1 MTHSVSR
8 PADVSVG
15 LDYIEFDVRVARDS
29 TCAATTKATY
39 MALATFANVEDHTT
53 LSLEAAAGFSDE
65 ARRALLPYR
74 TSIAARIGRSV
85 DTVDKGTKELVERE
99 LLLIAPQTS
108 DAGDRDAN
116 IYHLTDREQWARRTL
131 DRADARAEALAAG
144 RPWPPR
150 PSGPHVPR
158 VYRDPGFDFIK
169 LDAPTVA
176 RGDRSPNY
184 KAVYAAVA
192 SFVHGKT
199 RSSGDRPPTYKEL
212 SACTGLGR
220 STVASNLSAMTEDG
234 LLLVTERYDSEN
246 GGRTASAYTLMD
258 AKWWAERALARMRS
272 AEGEHARED
281 ALVDGMGAP
290 AGRGWPHQLDGGG
303 RTSWTGVA
311 APAGRP
317 YKKVFRSEQAP
328 GVADAVGK
336 SAGGFAR
343 AGTSDGAAAERGTAS
358 GGSAASEPHLPP
370 QRRTSPR
377 PATRKTKPRRT
388 PPGFDMVRAAI
399 PAAVARPGTA
409 LYPGLHRAIDDLLTG
424 NECAGIPRRS
434 PEQVI
439 ARVNRRW
446 YGEHADAR
454 SGADYRGCDRCTTPG
469 CEAPRRNP
477 ENPEGCDRII
487 NRNSW
492 LAAAILQQDCP
503 DPGCEDGVIMS
514 GGDCRACQ
522 VRAQERRAA
531 ARAAAEAEE
540 RLRAEAAAREATAAS
555 VAGRAEAEASEEFR
569 FRMLLGR
576 RGTYGAMLDHQVERH
591 MTAWRERHPD
601 PGGPPLALDAARRG
615 RFTDEEPD
623 HDGPA
628 EEPGPEED
636 GLEEASSWGPASSPS
651 AEYQAWREQR
661 AQARLAALGG

>member
-1 MTHSVSR
+1 
-8 PADVSVG
+8 
-15 LDYIEFDVRVARDS
+15 
-29 TCAATTKATY
+29 

-53 LSLEAAAGFSDE
+53 LDPATAAGFSEE

-74 TSIAARIGRSV
+74 SSIAARVGRSV
-85 DTVDKGTKELVERE
+85 DTVDRGTKELVARE
-99 LLLIAPQTS
+99 LLLIVPQTS
-108 DAGDRDAN
+108 GSGDRDAN

-131 DRADARAEALAAG
+131 ERATARAEALAAG
-144 RPWPPR
+144 QPWPPR
-150 PSGPHVPR
+150 SSGPHVPR

-199 RSSGDRPPTYKEL
+199 RTSGDRPPTYKEL

-220 STVASNLSAMTEDG
+220 STVASNLSAMTDDG
-234 LLLVTERYDSEN
+234 LLLITERYDSEN

-258 AKWWAERALARMRS
+258 AKWWAERALARMRA
-272 AEGEHARED
+272 AEDEHSREND
-281 ALVDGMGAP
+281 LVEGVAAP

-311 APAGRP
+311 APAGRH
-317 YKKVFRSEQAP
+317 YKKVTRSEQAN

-336 SAGGFAR
+336 GAGGFVR
-343 AGTSDGAAAERGTAS
+343 AGASNGAAAESGTAS
-358 GGSAASEPHLPP
+358 GGSAASEPNLPP
-370 QRRTSPR
+370 QRKASPR
-377 PATRKTKPRRT
+377 PATRKTRPRQT
-388 PPGFDMVRAAI
+388 PPGFDIVRAAI

-409 LYPGLHRAIDDLLTG
+409 LYSGLHRAINDLLAG
-424 NECAGIPRRS
+424 NEGAGVPRRS

-439 ARVNRRW
+439 ARMNRRW

-454 SGADYRGCDRCTTPG
+454 STAHYRGCDRCTASG
-469 CEAPRRNP
+469 CKAPRRSP

-492 LAAAILQQDCP
+492 FAAAILQQDCP
-503 DPGCEDGVIMS
+503 DPGCEDGVIIG

-540 RLRAEAAAREATAAS
+540 RLRAEAAAHDATATS
-555 VAGRAEAEASEEFR
+555 VTGWAEAEAAEEFR

-576 RGTYGAMLDHQVERH
+576 SGTYGAMLDHQVEQH
-591 MTAWRERHPD
+591 MTAWRERNPD
-601 PGGPPLALDAARRG
+601 PAGPPLDLDAAQQG
-615 RFTDEEPD
+615 QFAEEKPD
-623 HDGPA
+623 YDGPA

-636 GLEEASSWGPASSPS
+636 SSWGPASSPS
-651 AEYQAWREQR
+651 AEYQAWREHQ
-661 AQARLAALGG
+661 AQMRLASLGR